1 MDSLWPY
8 LQVKQPYL
16 DCVTTIRVRLQG
28 AFSALGEAVKCMIDQ
43 VEDFNEGPD
52 ETFGTQD
59 TDAVQ
64 VRIRARQPS
73 MYPCLPSSRMGLTG
87 GKACVA
93 ARGSSRQ
100 GASVIEFGATTNQE
114 AGLSVSR
121 KAHPVPSAFDVINS
135 IPRPW
140 LILNST
146 GRNPS
151 G

>member
-28 AFSALGEAVKCMIDQ
+28 AFSALGEAVKCMIDH
-43 VEDFNEGPD
+43 VERFHEGPD

-73 MYPCLPSSRMGLTG
+73 MYPCLPRRAWAYWKESLRGHQGLPA
-87 GKACVA
+87 KV
-93 ARGSSRQ
+93 RR
-100 GASVIEFGATTNQE
+100 
-114 AGLSVSR
+114 
-121 KAHPVPSAFDVINS
+121 
-135 IPRPW
+135 
-140 LILNST
+140 
-146 GRNPS
+146 
-151 G
+151 